1 MLSALSS
8 QLVSTSVRQLST
20 DSTHRVWVLLFPP
33 EPAFWWAERLVGL
46 AITAHSTQCAHRTR
60 HSAHRRHTHSECHCQ

>member
-20 DSTHRVWVLLFPP
+20 DSTHRVWVLLFPL
-33 EPAFWWAERLVGL
+33 EPCFLVGG
-46 AITAHSTQCAHRTR
+46 AIT
-60 HSAHRRHTHSECHCQ
+60 